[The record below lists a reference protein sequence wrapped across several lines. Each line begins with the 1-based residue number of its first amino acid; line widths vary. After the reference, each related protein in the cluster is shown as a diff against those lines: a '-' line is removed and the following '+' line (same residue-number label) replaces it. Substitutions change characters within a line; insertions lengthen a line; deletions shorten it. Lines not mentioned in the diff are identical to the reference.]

1 MTGIKWWL
9 RIVFNAELDCLG
21 RSLAGNF
28 GSNSESKIDARGNT
42 PRGDYVA
49 VSNDPGLLVGRPDK
63 RQ

>member
-9 RIVFNAELDCLG
+9 RILFNAEPDCLG

-28 GSNSESKIDARGNT
+28 GSNSASKIDARGNT

-49 VSNDPGLLVGRPDK
+49 VSNDPST
-63 RQ
+63 

>member
-21 RSLAGNF
+21 SSLAGNF
-28 GSNSESKIDARGNT
+28 GSNSKSKIDAGGDT
-42 PRGDYVA
+42 TRGDYVA
-49 VSNDPGLLVGRPDK
+49 VSNDPGLLMRGSNE